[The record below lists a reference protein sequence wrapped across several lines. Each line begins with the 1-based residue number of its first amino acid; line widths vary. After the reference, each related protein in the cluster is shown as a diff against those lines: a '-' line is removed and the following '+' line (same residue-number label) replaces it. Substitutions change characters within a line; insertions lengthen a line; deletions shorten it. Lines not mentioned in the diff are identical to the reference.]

1 MGELKKYIRTVPDFP
16 KPGINFYDITTLF
29 QNPAGFRLALGEME
43 KYVRSKEPQ
52 KIVGIESRGFIFAAA
67 LADRL
72 QVGLAIARKPGKLPY
87 KSVSEQYDLEYGTD
101 SVVLHE
107 DAINP
112 GERTVVV
119 DDLIATGG
127 TLQAVCRLVERL
139 DGEVVGISTVID
151 LSFLPWREKLG
162 KYDVNYLISY
172 DSE

>member
-29 QNPAGFRLALGEME
+29 QNPTGFRLALGEME

-107 DAINP
+107 DAVNP

-139 DGEVVGISTVID
+139 GGKVVGISTVID

>member
-151 LSFLPWREKLG
+151 LSFLPWREKLE